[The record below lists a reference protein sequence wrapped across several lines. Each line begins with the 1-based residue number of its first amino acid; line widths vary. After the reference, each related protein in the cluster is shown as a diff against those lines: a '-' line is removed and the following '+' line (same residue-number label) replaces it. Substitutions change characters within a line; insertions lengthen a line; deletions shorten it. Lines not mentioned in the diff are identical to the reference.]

1 MKSSVPPVYRVLIVD
16 DTASIHQDFTKVL
29 ATPAAPSRTT
39 LDDLAGAVFGDAPP
53 TPAKG
58 PYPTFELHSAFQG
71 AEALQLVRRA
81 VAEDRPYS
89 LAFVDMRMPPGW
101 DGLETT
107 SQLWS
112 VDPDIQVVICTAYSD
127 HSWASIS
134 ERLGRSHNLLILK
147 KPFDHVEALQLAHAL
162 THKWELTRAQRAQV
176 AELDRMVN
184 ERTHQLATA
193 EQRFAEAFNATPIP
207 QAIVAHEPAF
217 EVLAVNDAFRRELRL
232 SLEDCVHATPET
244 FGRGLDPA
252 RWRNLLAR
260 VVAGE
265 HVDDYAFLYHPQPG
279 VERHLRC
286 SARATTIDGR
296 RCSIWLL
303 RDVTHQL
310 ETEQQLRQSQ
320 KLEAVGQLSAGVAH
334 DFNNLLTVIHGYT
347 SELLATDPSKE
358 VRRMLEPVQ
367 TAASRAASLTR
378 QLLVFSRKQVTQPEL
393 VSPNDILDELRPLL
407 RRLIGT
413 DIDFQWDIAPSLPP
427 IMADPASIEQIVV
440 NLVVNARDAMPNGGR
455 IHVSASRVTVGPEM
469 IARQIDARPGEF
481 IQVSIADTGTGIPP
495 EILPRI
501 FEPFFTTKD
510 AGKGTGLG
518 LSTVYSIIHQHGG
531 WITVQSQRGA
541 GTTFT
546 FFHPTVAVPA
556 PDVPTEHA
564 PAAAALSSAPRSI
577 RRILVAEDDP
587 VVHELLSA
595 VFARKGIACDIAMDG
610 VAALAYWRSRPDDYD
625 LVVSDMVMPKG
636 VSGLRLIREIRNQ
649 RPKLPAILMSGY
661 SAVLADPTA
670 LDDVPGGPPKLLLK
684 PFFPNDLLSAMNEV
698 LAAAPTD

>member
-1 MKSSVPPVYRVLIVD
+1 MKPPAAPVYRVLIVD

-29 ATPAAPSRTT
+29 ATPAAANRTT

-53 TPAKG
+53 AAAMPH
-58 PYPTFELHSAFQG
+58 PIFELHSAFQG

-89 LAFVDMRMPPGW
+89 VAFVDMRMPPGW

-176 AELDRMVN
+176 AALDRTVH

-193 EQRFAEAFNATPIP
+193 EQRFTEAFNATPIP
-207 QAIVAHEPAF
+207 QAIVAHDPAF
-217 EVLAVNDAFRRELRL
+217 EVLAVNDAFRRDFNL
-232 SLEDCVHATPET
+232 SLADVAHVTPET
-244 FGRGLDPA
+244 FGRGLDPS
-252 RWRNLLAR
+252 RWRSLVAR

-265 HVDDYAFLYHPQPG
+265 HVDDYAFVYHPQPG

-296 RCSIWLL
+296 RCSIWLI
-303 RDVTHQL
+303 RDVTQQL

-347 SELLATDPSKE
+347 SELLATNPSAE
-358 VRRMLEPVQ
+358 IRRMLEPVQ

-393 VSPNDILDELRPLL
+393 VSPNAILDELRPLL

-413 DIDFQWDIAPSLPP
+413 DIEFVWEIAPALPP
-427 IMADPASIEQIVV
+427 IMADPASLEQIIV

-455 IHVSASRVTVGPEM
+455 IHVSAARVTVGPET

-495 EILPRI
+495 EVLPRI

-531 WITVQSQRGA
+531 WISVHSTPGS

-556 PDVPTEHA
+556 PDFPADAA
-564 PAAAALSSAPRSI
+564 PALAPTARSPRAI
-577 RRILVAEDDP
+577 RRVLIAEDDP
-587 VVHELLSA
+587 VVYELLAA
-595 VFARKGIACDIAMDG
+595 VFARKGIACDLAMDG

-636 VSGLRLIREIRNQ
+636 ISGLRLIREIRGQ
-649 RPKLPAILMSGY
+649 RPQLPAILMSGY
-661 SAVLADPTA
+661 SAVLADPTV
-670 LDDVPGGPPKLLLK
+670 LNDVPGGPPKLLLK
-684 PFFPNDLLSAMNEV
+684 PFFPDDLLTAMNEV
-698 LAAAPTD
+698 LAAAAP